1 VFVHYEIKD
10 HSLSKAEFKQPS
22 ALLFSLITF
31 FAITFFGV
39 YWTQSATDSIISQQQ
54 SLLSDLSRTQASSL
68 ERHLSAAFTSAQI
81 LAYEVEL
88 NNGNTDWFNDY
99 ADKLIQS
106 IGGIENLQLAP
117 DGIIQKIYPIKGNEA
132 AIGLNIVS
140 SPRFIDEAILAIK
153 NRKLFAI
160 GPVPLVQGGIAVIS
174 RSPIFLNKGTQY
186 EVFWGLA
193 SAVIY
198 LDNLLKNTQL
208 KQLEAEGYQYTL
220 VRPHADKKQ
229 QIILFSSVAPLMEIQ
244 ASTDLILPVGSWTLT
259 ISRDLDLQLEKRK
272 TFGYILSLVVALLL
286 AMSLYGI
293 LLQPLRLR
301 TLVKEKTAELQQL
314 AYNDPLTGLPNRRY
328 LQDSLPSTLFNNQ
341 KGKRISAF
349 IYFDLDNFKRI
360 NDTIGHDIGD
370 QVLII
375 VADRLNKLRGISD
388 LVVRL
393 GGDEFGILLS
403 DIMNQA
409 EAEEF
414 ANKILNSIRTPVNID
429 DKEYFLS
436 TSLGIAMIPE
446 HGYDLVTIMQNADM
460 ALYQAKLLGKN
471 QHSFYTESM
480 KIRTHNLIKAEED
493 LSLALQRNEFELY
506 FQPQFNLHTD
516 QVFGAEALIRWNH
529 PEKGLVFPN
538 DFIPLAESTGKI
550 VELGYWILEAGIA
563 YLAKRKLEGRPDLLL
578 HINLASSQ
586 LSDPNF
592 IILVKELLLKY
603 QVPAHLIGFEITET
617 SILED
622 VHLARALLQ
631 TFKDMG
637 ICIAIDDFGTGYS
650 SLSQLKNLPVNLLK
664 IDRSFVMDLEND
676 PDDRKIIE
684 AIIAMAHKLN
694 IRVLAEGIET
704 REQWK
709 MLAEFQCD
717 FGQGYY
723 VSKAVTADEFNQ
735 GSPITHKE

>member
-1 VFVHYEIKD
+1 MK
-10 HSLSKAEFKQPS
+10 KAEFKQPS
-22 ALLFSLITF
+22 ALFFSLIAF
-31 FAITFFGV
+31 FAIALFGV
-39 YWTQSATDSIISQQQ
+39 YWTQSTTNSIIHQQQ
-54 SLLSDLSRTQASSL
+54 SILSGLSRTQASLL
-68 ERHLSAAFTSAQI
+68 ERRLSSIFTTAQI

-88 NNGNTDWFNDY
+88 NNGNTEWFDDY

-117 DGIIQKIYPIKGNEA
+117 DGVIQQIYPLLGNEA
-132 AIGLNIVS
+132 AVGLDIVS
-140 SPRFIDEAILAIK
+140 TPKFKDEALLAIQ
-153 NRKLFAI
+153 NRQLFVI
-160 GPVPLVQGGIAVIS
+160 GPVPLVQGGVAVIS
-174 RSPIFLNKGTQY
+174 RAPIFLYKNTQH
-186 EVFWGLA
+186 EQFWGLA
-193 SAVIY
+193 SAVVY
-198 LDNLLKNTQL
+198 LDNLLETTQL
-208 KQLEAEGYQYTL
+208 KQLEKEGYQFNLTRMY
-220 VRPHADKKQ
+220 ADSEQ
-229 QIILFSSVAPLMEIQ
+229 SISLFSSSVPVTDIR
-244 ASTDLILPVGSWTLT
+244 ASTELILPVGKWTLSV
-259 ISRDLDLQLEKRK
+259 SRDLDQQLEKRRIS
-272 TFGYILSLVVALLL
+272 GYILSIIVALLL

-301 TLVKEKTAELQQL
+301 VLVKEKTAELQDL
-314 AYNDPLTGLPNRRY
+314 AYKDPLTGLPNRRY
-328 LQDSLPSTLFNNQ
+328 LQDSLPSILFNNQ
-341 KGKRISAF
+341 KRKRISAF

-414 ANKILNSIRTPVNID
+414 ANKILNSIRTPVNIG

-446 HGYDLVTIMQNADM
+446 HGDDLVTIMQNADM

-493 LSLALQRNEFELY
+493 LSLALQRKEFELY

-538 DFIPLAESTGKI
+538 DFIPLAETTGKI
-550 VELGYWILEAGIA
+550 VELGYWVLEAGIA
-563 YLAKRKLEGRPDLLL
+563 YLAKRKLEGRPDLLI
-578 HINLASSQ
+578 HINLSSSQ

-592 IILVKELLLKY
+592 TALVKELLLKY
-603 QVPAHLIGFEITET
+603 QVPTHLIGFEITET

-622 VHLARALLQ
+622 VHLARVLLQ

-650 SLSQLKNLPVNLLK
+650 SLSQLKNLPVDLLK

-676 PDDRKIIE
+676 PDDRKIVE

-723 VSKAVTADEFNQ
+723 VSKAVTAEEFNQ
-735 GSPITHKE
+735 GSPIVHTD